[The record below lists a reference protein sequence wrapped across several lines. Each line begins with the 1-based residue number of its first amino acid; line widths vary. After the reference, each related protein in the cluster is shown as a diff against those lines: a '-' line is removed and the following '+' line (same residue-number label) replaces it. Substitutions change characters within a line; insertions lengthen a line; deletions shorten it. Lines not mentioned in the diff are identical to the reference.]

1 MRDMCDLRDIVIVG
15 GGTAGWMSAAA
26 LATALGAGPDSRYRI
41 RLVESDDIGT
51 VGVGEAT
58 IPMIQR
64 FNQFVGIDEADFLR
78 ATHGT
83 CKLGIEFVGWGDE
96 RARYIHGF
104 GRVGQQLAGVPFHQ
118 YWNRMRGLGRARPL
132 DDYTLASTAARAGR
146 FARPDPSLGDSPLAD
161 IAYAY
166 HFDAGAYAAYLRRL
180 ATARGVERIEG
191 KIAGATLD
199 ASGNVEA
206 LALEDGRRIE
216 GQLFID
222 CSGFRSLLIGEA
234 LGTPFE
240 DWSHWLPCDRAL
252 AVPCARVDPLL
263 PLTRA
268 TARRAGWQWRI
279 PLQHR
284 SGNGH
289 VFCSAHMSE
298 DEAAAILLDGL
309 DGKVLGEPRLLKFRA
324 GRRTLAWNRNVVA
337 MGLAGGFLEPLESTS
352 IHLVQSAIARLI
364 EFFPDAGFHPAD
376 IAEYNRQ
383 SAFEVERIRDFIV
396 LHYHLN
402 RRTDSTFWRDCAAMA
417 IPDTLQHKVDLY
429 RAHGRLVRIDN
440 ELFAEAGWLQ
450 VFEGQG
456 LRPER
461 HHPLAGLRSDAE
473 TEAYLAGVREVISNC
488 ARAMPSHAEFI
499 ARL

>member
-1 MRDMCDLRDIVIVG
+1 MNAAPLREIVIVG

-26 LATALGAGPDSRYRI
+26 LATALDGRYRI

-58 IPMIQR
+58 IPMIHR
-64 FNQFVGIDEADFLR
+64 FNQFVGIQEADFLR

-96 RARYIHGF
+96 DARYIHGF

-118 YWNRMRGLGRARPL
+118 HWGRMRRLGRAGPL
-132 DDYTLASTAARAGR
+132 DDYTLASAAARAGR

-166 HFDAGAYAAYLRRL
+166 HFDASAYARYLRQL
-180 ATARGVERIEG
+180 ATRRGVERIEG
-191 KIAGATLD
+191 KIVGATLAAD
-199 ASGNVEA
+199 GKVDT
-206 LALEDGRRIE
+206 LVLEDGRRIG

-222 CSGFRSLLIGEA
+222 CSGFRALLIGET

-240 DWSHWLPCDRAL
+240 DWSHWLPCDRAW
-252 AVPCARVDPLL
+252 AVPCERADPLL
-263 PLTRA
+263 PLTRS

-284 SGNGH
+284 TGNGH
-289 VFCSAHMSE
+289 VFSSAHMSE
-298 DEAAAILLDGL
+298 DEAAAILLAGL
-309 DGKVLGEPRLLKFRA
+309 DGAPLGEPRLLKFRA
-324 GRRTLAWNRNVVA
+324 GRRSVAWKRNVVA

-383 SAFEVERIRDFIV
+383 SAFEAERIRDFII

-402 RRTDSTFWRDCAAMA
+402 RRTDSAFWRDCAAMA
-417 IPDTLQHKVDLY
+417 VPDTLRDKMALY

-456 LRPER
+456 LHPER
-461 HHPLAGLRSDAE
+461 QHPLAALRSEAE
-473 TEAYLAGVREVISNC
+473 TEAYLAGVREVVGNC
-488 ARAMPSHAEFI
+488 VRAMPPHAEFI

>member
-1 MRDMCDLRDIVIVG
+1 MNTGLLREIVIVG
-15 GGTAGWMSAAA
+15 GGTAGWMCAAA
-26 LATALGAGPDSRYRI
+26 LATALDGRYRI
-41 RLVESDDIGT
+41 RLVESDEIGT

-58 IPMIQR
+58 IPMIHR
-64 FNQFVGIDEADFLR
+64 FNQFVGIQEADFLR

-83 CKLGIEFVGWGDE
+83 CKLGIEFVGWGDAD
-96 RARYIHGF
+96 ARYIHGF

-118 YWNRMRGLGRARPL
+118 HWGRMRRMGRAGPL
-132 DDYTLASTAARAGR
+132 DDYTLASAAARAGR

-161 IAYAY
+161 FAYAY
-166 HFDAGAYAAYLRRL
+166 HFDAGAYARYLRQM
-180 ATARGVERIEG
+180 ASARGVERVEG
-191 KIAGATLD
+191 KIAGAMLD
-199 ASGNVEA
+199 TAGNVA
-206 LALEDGRRIE
+206 TLALEDGRRIE

-222 CSGFRSLLIGEA
+222 CSGFRALLIGET

-240 DWSHWLPCDRAL
+240 DWSHWLPCDRAW
-252 AVPCARVDPLL
+252 AVPCERAEPLL
-263 PLTRA
+263 PLTRS

-284 SGNGH
+284 TGNGH
-289 VFCSAHMSE
+289 VFSSAHMSE
-298 DEAAAILLDGL
+298 DEAAAILLAGL
-309 DGKVLGEPRLLKFRA
+309 DGAPLGDPRLLKFRA
-324 GRRTLAWNRNVVA
+324 GRRTLAWTRNVVA

-376 IAEYNRQ
+376 LAEYNRQ
-383 SAFEVERIRDFIV
+383 SAFELERIRDFII

-402 RRTDSTFWRDCAAMA
+402 RRTDSTFWRDCAAMPV
-417 IPDTLQHKVDLY
+417 PDSLRHKMDLY

-456 LRPER
+456 LHPER
-461 HHPLAGLRSDAE
+461 QHPLAALRSEAE
-473 TEAYLAGVREVISNC
+473 TEAYLAGVREVIGNC
-488 ARAMPSHAEFI
+488 VQAMPAHAEFI
-499 ARL
+499 AQV